1 MNNKHFFL
9 LAAFVLLLSP
19 AIAQNH
25 KQKDHGPRRD
35 ISEMVS
41 DLSQSQKKRLDAISE
56 ESKTRVNSLR
66 AQQKAVR
73 DSISMYINM
82 EGDHTNEIFPLFD
95 REANIQR
102 AISRE
107 MYTTK
112 VRIDEVLTPKQRKQ
126 LSQCRTKQ
134 NIDKPKKEIKKE
146 ARAKH

>member
-1 MNNKHFFL
+1 MKMNNKHFFL
-9 LAAFVLLLSP
+9 LAALILLLSP
-19 AIAQNH
+19 AMAQNH
-25 KQKDHGPRRD
+25 KHKDDGPRRE

-41 DLSQSQKKRLDAISE
+41 DLSQSQKKRLDAISD
-56 ESKTRVNSLR
+56 ESKTRVSALR

-82 EGDHTNEIFPLFD
+82 DGDHTKEVFPLFD

-126 LSQCRTKQ
+126 LSQCKAK
-134 NIDKPKKEIKKE
+134 NKLDKPKSETKKS
-146 ARAKH
+146 KQ